1 MSSVLGAAKLIRR
14 RCGDVP
20 CHRGADYVAVYFHRR
35 NNLACELVAAKTA
48 GPSARDSDGI
58 IAVPK
63 LQLHAERPPAS
74 KTRVRLLKDF
84 VDVARHRNR
93 SPTNGL

>member
-20 CHRGADYVAVYFHRR
+20 CHRGADYIAVYFHRR

-63 LQLHAERPPAS
+63 SQPIAVKAPRVKGKGAAAEGFRRRRPPP
-74 KTRVRLLKDF
+74 K
-84 VDVARHRNR
+84 
-93 SPTNGL
+93 PQPY

>member
-1 MSSVLGAAKLIRR
+1 MSSELGAAKLIRR

-20 CHRGADYVAVYFHRR
+20 CHRGADYIAVYFHRR

-48 GPSARDSDGI
+48 GPSARDSGGI

-74 KTRVRLLKDF
+74 KTRVRLLKGLS
-84 VDVARHRNR
+84 DVVSNNA
-93 SPTNGL
+93 